1 MTCSI
6 NRRQALARSKAVAE
20 HNQAELSKLGYRQQ
34 TGFIPG
40 ASGKVTGTTRLEV
53 RVGNPAASR
62 LNESSDKALNAG
74 HDSQAKP
81 KDLTVPITDSEEP

>member
-1 MTCSI
+1 MTSSI

-20 HNQAELSKLGYRQQ
+20 HNQAELSDLEYRQQ
-34 TGFIPG
+34 AGFIPG

-62 LNESSDKALNAG
+62 LGESRGKALNAG
-74 HDSQAKP
+74 HDYRAKP
-81 KDLTVPITDSEEP
+81 KV